1 MSNLS
6 SSFSASFGS
15 VWPESTAG
23 FVLPTGVSLT
33 LLALL
38 VIVAHW
44 FQSPSKVKEPLPPG
58 PPRLP
63 VLGNIMRLGEIAKFP
78 WLKFTEWSQ
87 QYGPI
92 IYLNMAG
99 QSIVVLNT
107 AQAAFDL
114 FDSRGSNYTD
124 RPKLIMAAEILAG
137 NIHVGFVPHG
147 PLWRKLRKAAHMG
160 LNLHAAE
167 AYFPIQER
175 EAALLVKS
183 VLEDPSDWD
192 NHCQKSAASTILS
205 IVYGTEPLKSRE
217 DPIVL
222 RINHFMECMLKAA
235 LPGNYMVD
243 IFPIL
248 NKLPPWLAK
257 FKREGMAAHA
267 DFTAMFSE
275 FLQGVKSDKY
285 DSSNQTFSATIIKQQ
300 KALEM
305 SEKETAWLAGAMFG
319 AGSDTTG
326 AALAVFTLAMVLYP
340 DVKRKAQA
348 EIDAVIG
355 RDRLPTFADRDQ
367 LPYVRAVIK
376 ETLRWKP
383 ITPLGLARRAV
394 EDDVYQGYLIPAG
407 SIVMTNV
414 WAMNHDTR
422 IYENPT
428 EFIPE
433 RYLTEDGDDY
443 NPQYTRTGT
452 HAYGFGRRICAGM
465 NVANNS
471 LFIDISR
478 LLWAFDFAPSKR
490 TGPPSPDAQVDT
502 GVVVRPAPFE
512 CEITPRASNVSAIL
526 EMASEN

>member
-1 MSNLS
+1 MSNFT
-6 SSFSASFGS
+6 SFSATLNS
-15 VWPESTAG
+15 VWSESTSDFTFPAS
-23 FVLPTGVSLT
+23 VSLS
-33 LLALL
+33 LLSLL
-38 VIVAHW
+38 VIVAYW
-44 FQSPSKVKEPLPPG
+44 IQSPSKVKDPLPPG

-63 VLGNIMRLGEIAKFP
+63 LLGNLFQLGEISKFP
-78 WLKFTEWSQ
+78 WLKFTEWSK

-92 IYLNMAG
+92 IYLNMLG
-99 QSIVVLNT
+99 QPVVVLNT

-114 FDSRGSNYTD
+114 LDQRGTNYTD

-175 EAALLVKS
+175 EATLLVKS
-183 VLEDPSDWD
+183 VLENPSDWD
-192 NHCQKSAASTILS
+192 NHLQKSAASTILS

-222 RINHFMECMLKAA
+222 RINHFMERMLKAA

-243 IFPIL
+243 MFPVL

-257 FKREGMAAHA
+257 FKREGMAAHK

-275 FLQGVKSDKY
+275 FLQGVKGDKF
-285 DSSNQTFSATIIKQQ
+285 DTSNPTFSATVIKQQ
-300 KALEM
+300 QPLEM
-305 SEKETAWLAGAMFG
+305 SEKEAAWLAGAMFG

-326 AALAVFTLAMVLYP
+326 AALAVFTLAMILYP
-340 DVKRKAQA
+340 DVLKKAQA
-348 EIDAVIG
+348 EVDSVVG

-367 LPYVRAVIK
+367 LPYIRALVK
-376 ETLRWKP
+376 EVLRWKP

-394 EDDVYQGYLIPAG
+394 EDDVYQGYFIPAG

-414 WAMNHDTR
+414 WAMNLDTD

-428 EFIPE
+428 EFVPE
-433 RYLTEDGDDY
+433 RYLTPDGRDY
-443 NPQYTRTGT
+443 NPQHTRGGT

-478 LLWAFDFAPSKR
+478 LLWAFNFTPSTK
-490 TGPPSPDAQVDT
+490 TGLPSPDAQIDT

-512 CEITPRASNVSAIL
+512 CEITPRAPNVQAIL
-526 EMASEN
+526 DMANEV